1 MIYFLLAVFL
11 GPFYLLNL
19 VLAVVSASY
28 EQEVNGDPD
37 LVSIFVIVNI
47 FKNDQEKKKNDEVST
62 LALKLLGCTWL
73 LVM

>member
-28 EQEVNGDPD
+28 DSEVNGAVDA
-37 LVSIFVIVNI
+37 VRIYI
-47 FKNDQEKKKNDEVST
+47 
-62 LALKLLGCTWL
+62 
-73 LVM
+73 

>member
-1 MIYFLLAVFL
+1 MIYYVLAVFL

-37 LVSIFVIVNI
+37 F
-47 FKNDQEKKKNDEVST
+47 VST
-62 LALKLLGCTWL
+62 PLKPSINSIRFGNERKHPDWCLTERL
-73 LVM
+73 